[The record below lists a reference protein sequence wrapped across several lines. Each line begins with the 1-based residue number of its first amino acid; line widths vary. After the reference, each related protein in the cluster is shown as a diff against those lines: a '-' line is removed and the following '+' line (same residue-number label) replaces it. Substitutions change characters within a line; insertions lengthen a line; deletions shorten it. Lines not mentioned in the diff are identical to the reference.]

1 MQEETLLYVAV
12 TANGLVAD
20 VEWNNGISRLSSDP
34 YFEVGT
40 GDDHNDKL
48 EDEAEHVRAE
58 QADFQQRTAPM
69 LAGFSFVT
77 PLCGCDTLYRSKS
90 SILFSKLAMLV

>member
-1 MQEETLLYVAV
+1 MQEETVAV

-20 VEWNNGISRLSSDP
+20 VEWNNRISRLSSDP

-58 QADFQQRTAPM
+58 QAADFQQETAP
-69 LAGFSFVT
+69 LVAGFSFVT
-77 PLCGCDTLYRSKS
+77 PPCGCDTLYRSKS